1 MPSNYIPF
9 YVLNTLAI
17 LIELVFDMSKFII
30 INTVVLSVV
39 IYEAIKSI
47 NWAEVQE
54 IGNTYRD
61 KIGSLFVYDGAI
73 DG

>member
-1 MPSNYIPF
+1 MTTPYTTL
-9 YVLNTLAI
+9 YVLNVLAI
-17 LIELVFDMSKFII
+17 LIELAFDISKFII

-39 IYEAIKSI
+39 VYEAIKSI

>member
-1 MPSNYIPF
+1 MPSNYLPF

-47 NWAEVQE
+47 NWAEVQ
-54 IGNTYRD
+54 GVANTYRE
-61 KIGSLFVYDGAI
+61 KIGSLFVYESI
-73 DG
+73 

>member
-39 IYEAIKSI
+39 VYEAIKSI

>member
-1 MPSNYIPF
+1 MYYLPF
-9 YVLNTLAI
+9 HILNTLAI

-47 NWAEVQE
+47 NWAEVQ
-54 IGNTYRD
+54 GVANTYRE
-61 KIGSLFVYDGAI
+61 KIGSLFVYESI
-73 DG
+73 

>member
-1 MPSNYIPF
+1 MTTPYTAL

-47 NWAEVQE
+47 NWAEVQ
-54 IGNTYRD
+54 GVANTYRE
-61 KIGSLFVYDGAI
+61 KIGSLFVYESI
-73 DG
+73 